1 MVYPASVLDAKDGGI
16 QFVSKQLL
24 MDHLGVGP
32 ASWKKMVADG
42 VMPKPIKIQN
52 LWKYDVDEFLEAVE
66 KLRETNRAE
75 CWKLGC

>member
-42 VMPKPIKIQN
+42 VMPKPIRIQN

-75 CWKLGC
+75 

>member
-32 ASWKKMVADG
+32 ASWKKWLQMA
-42 VMPKPIKIQN
+42 
-52 LWKYDVDEFLEAVE
+52 
-66 KLRETNRAE
+66 
-75 CWKLGC
+75 